1 MRQGS
6 ELTKQFLGFARGG
19 KYEVRPTRLG
29 EFIQKSAEMFG
40 RTRKEIRIHQSMQEG
55 LWTVEVDRNQMEQ
68 VMLNLFVNAWQAM
81 PGGGDLYISIQNV
94 NLSESEVAPF
104 GAGPGRYVQVS
115 VTDTGIGMDEE
126 IKLRV
131 FEPFFTTKGK
141 GRGTGLGL
149 ASVYGIVKNH
159 KGFVTVESEKGV
171 GSTFTLYLPA
181 SDKPVME
188 ERQASGEIRKGQGTI
203 LLIDD
208 EEIILDVG
216 SEMIKRLG
224 YAVIT
229 AAGGKAGIE
238 AYREH
243 RDTIDLVVLD
253 MIMPDLSGKDT
264 FERLKEIRPDV
275 SVLLSSGYS
284 LNGQARE
291 IMDKG
296 CRGFIQKPFNLGD
309 LAEKIREIL
318 DSR

>member
-1 MRQGS
+1 MC
-6 ELTKQFLGFARGG
+6 
-19 KYEVRPTRLG
+19 
-29 EFIQKSAEMFG
+29 
-40 RTRKEIRIHQSMQEG
+40 
-55 LWTVEVDRNQMEQ
+55 
-68 VMLNLFVNAWQAM
+68 
-81 PGGGDLYISIQNV
+81 
-94 NLSESEVAPF
+94 
-104 GAGPGRYVQVS
+104 VQVS

-126 IKLRV
+126 VKLRV
-131 FEPFFTTKGK
+131 FEPFFDQGQ
-141 GRGTGLGL
+141 GRGPGSVLLG
-149 ASVYGIVKNH
+149 VWHRENH
-159 KGFVTVESEKGV
+159 KGLSLWRARRVSAPH
-171 GSTFTLYLPA
+171 SSSISPP
-181 SDKPVME
+181 DKPVME
-188 ERQASGEIRKGQGTI
+188 ERQACGEIRKGQGTI

-224 YAVIT
+224 YAVII

-296 CRGFIQKPFNLGD
+296 C
-309 LAEKIREIL
+309 EVS
-318 DSR
+318 SRNRSTWAISRRRSGRSSTAGKAGRPLSRSAPPAGARS